1 MNIHAFLSG
10 TVNDSEMLP
19 DSAGGLP
26 SRRPAHPAVE
36 GDRRAPDLAD
46 SVLPFLCTMC
56 GSDTK
61 SCLIFFGS
69 RIFLKSKP
77 KIKMTKYPAWQA
89 GKYDRTLEGKK
100 RFCKIYLIL
109 DGF

>member
-1 MNIHAFLSG
+1 MTPRCCQIPLGAYPADAPPTPPWRG
-10 TVNDSEMLP
+10 
-19 DSAGGLP
+19 AGGP
-26 SRRPAHPAVE
+26 
-36 GDRRAPDLAD
+36 PDLAD

-100 RFCKIYLIL
+100 IFCKIYLFL